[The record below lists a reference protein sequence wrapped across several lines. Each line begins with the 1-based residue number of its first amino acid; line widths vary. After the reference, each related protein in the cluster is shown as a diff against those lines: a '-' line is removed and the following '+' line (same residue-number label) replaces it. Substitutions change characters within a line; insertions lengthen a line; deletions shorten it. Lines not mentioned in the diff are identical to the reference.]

1 MPNPYGEIFKAPG
14 AKRFSAAG
22 FVARMP
28 LSMTTIGIVTMLSQ
42 THGEYWL
49 AGAVSA
55 TFALANA
62 ALAPQISRLVD
73 RHGQSRVLVPATIIA
88 VAGLVALMLATRYR
102 LPAPIL
108 FLTAAVAGVM
118 PSMVAMVRARWVALY
133 RDTPQLR
140 TAFAFESVVDEVIFI
155 LGPITAIGLSVAVF
169 PEAGP
174 LAATVLLTVGT
185 ALFAVQKATEPPVHP
200 PRAAGGRAVIGL
212 GAVQTVALAFAAMGS
227 IFGTA
232 EVTAVAFAEA
242 HGEKAAASLV
252 LAAYAAGSM
261 IAGLVFGTLTITLPL
276 ARQFFAAIMLAA
288 AMTWPL
294 LMVDSIPM
302 LALVLFLNGASIA
315 PMVIIMMG
323 LIERLVPASQLT
335 EGMTWGMT
343 GVGIGLAI
351 GSSVSGWVIDNFGAA
366 NGFWVSVASG
376 MAALAVAVIGYRTLN
391 VPAAA
396 ADHPVTTPG
405 SSAHAAGDAV
415 HRCSG

>member
-1 MPNPYGEIFKAPG
+1 MANPYGDIFKAPG
-14 AKRFSAAG
+14 AKSFSAAG

-62 ALAPQISRLVD
+62 MLAPQISRLVD
-73 RHGQSRVLVPATIIA
+73 RHGQGRVLVPATIIA
-88 VAGLVALMLATRYR
+88 VAALLALMLATRYR
-102 LPAPIL
+102 APTPAL
-108 FLTAAVAGVM
+108 FLAAAVAGAM
-118 PSMVAMVRARWVALY
+118 PSMAALVRARWVALY
-133 RDTPQLR
+133 RDTPKLR

-155 LGPITAIGLSVAVF
+155 LGPIAAIGLSVMIF

-174 LAATVLLTVGT
+174 LAATLLLAIGT

-200 PRAAGGRAVIGL
+200 PRAAGSGAVIGL
-212 GAVQTVALAFAAMGS
+212 RSVQTLALAFAAMGS

-252 LAAYAAGSM
+252 LASYAAGSM
-261 IAGLVFGTLTITLPL
+261 IAGLVFGTLTLRLPL
-276 ARQFFAAIMLAA
+276 ARQFVLAIMLAA
-288 AMTWPL
+288 VMTWPL
-294 LMVDSIPM
+294 LLVDSIPT
-302 LALVLFLNGASIA
+302 LAFVLFLNGASIA

-335 EGMTWGMT
+335 EGMTWGVT
-343 GVGIGLAI
+343 GVGIGMAV
-351 GSSVSGWVIDNFGAA
+351 GSSVSGWVIDDFGAA

-376 MAALAVAVIGYRTLN
+376 AAALAVAVIGYRTLN

-396 ADHPVTTPG
+396 VEKPV
-405 SSAHAAGDAV
+405 AAMERA
-415 HRCSG
+415 S